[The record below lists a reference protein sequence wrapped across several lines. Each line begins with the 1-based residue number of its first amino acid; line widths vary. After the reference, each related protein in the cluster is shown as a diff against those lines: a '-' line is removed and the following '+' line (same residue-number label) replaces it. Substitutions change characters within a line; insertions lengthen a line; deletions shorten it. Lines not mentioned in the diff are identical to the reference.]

1 MLKTRVTNL
10 FGIECP
16 IIMSGMN
23 WLTEPGLVSAVSN
36 AGGLG
41 ILGATHL
48 TPEGLRENIRAI
60 KKLTERPF
68 GVNQVLLVPRSRENV
83 KTAIDEKVPVIN
95 YALGKPWFV
104 SQVHE
109 YGGKVIAT
117 VATGRHAARAEQAGV
132 DAIIITGHEAAAHG
146 GDVTSLVLIPLVANR
161 LKIPLIA
168 AGGFFNGKGLAAALV
183 LGADA
188 ISMGTRFMLSKESV
202 THDKFKQLCLKAGEQ
217 DTLYHSAFDGMPGR
231 VLRTKSAEAMMRT
244 GVPVAR
250 WFSSALEVRRILKLS
265 TYEIIRSS
273 LRMRKAEEG
282 LSLFQQARLATAAIN
297 AKKAIQDGDEEQGVL
312 PAGQCCAGIEDI
324 PSCKE
329 LIERIVIEAEEILK
343 ATREKII

>member
-60 KKLTERPF
+60 KKLTDRPF
-68 GVNQVLLVPRSRENV
+68 GINQVLLVPRSGENI
-83 KTAIDEKVPVIN
+83 KIAIDEKVPLIN

-132 DAIIITGHEAAAHG
+132 DAIIMTGHEAAAHG

-183 LGADA
+183 LGAEA
-188 ISMGTRFMLSKESV
+188 ISMGTRFMLTKESV
-202 THDKFKQLCLKAGEQ
+202 VHDKFKQLCLKASEQ

-231 VLRTKSAEAMMRT
+231 VLRTKSAEAMMKA
-244 GVPVAR
+244 GLPVVK
-250 WFSSALEVRRILKLS
+250 WFASALEVRRMLKLS

-282 LSLFQQARLATAAIN
+282 LSIFQQARLATAAIK
-297 AKKAIQDGDEEQGVL
+297 AKEAIQDGDEAQGIL
-312 PAGQCCAGIEDI
+312 PAGQCCGGIDDI

-329 LIERIVIEAEEILK
+329 LIERVVIDAEEALK
-343 ATREKII
+343 RTRETIV

>member
-48 TPEGLRENIRAI
+48 TPEGLRENIREI
-60 KKLTERPF
+60 KKLTDKPF
-68 GVNQVLLVPRSRENV
+68 GINQVLLVPRSAENI
-83 KTAIDEKVPVIN
+83 KIAIDEKVPVIN

-104 SQVHE
+104 SQVHQ

-117 VATGRHAARAEQAGV
+117 VATARHAARSEQAAV

-168 AGGFFNGKGLAAALV
+168 AGGFYNGKGLAAALV

-188 ISMGTRFMLSKESV
+188 ISMGTRFMLTKESV
-202 THDKFKQLCLKAGEQ
+202 IHDKFKERCLKAGEQ
-217 DTLYHSAFDGMPGR
+217 DTLFHSAFDGMPGR
-231 VLRTKSAEAMMRT
+231 VLRTKSAEAMMNP
-244 GVPVAR
+244 GLPVIK
-250 WFSSALEVRRILKLS
+250 WFSSALEVRRMLNLS
-265 TYEIIRSS
+265 TFEIIRSS

-282 LSLFQQARLATAAIN
+282 LSLFQQARLATAATN
-297 AKKAIQDGDEEQGVL
+297 AKKAIRGGDVEQGIL
-312 PAGQCCAGIEDI
+312 PAGQCCAGIDDI
-324 PSCKE
+324 PTCKE
-329 LIERIVIEAEEILK
+329 LVERVVIDAEEALK
-343 ATREKII
+343 RTREKIV